1 MADSPH
7 LVAEQFEDLE
17 QQAHASRLGMA
28 VFIASEALLF
38 SGLFALFLAYRMH
51 HPQAFHQGVEH
62 SEKVFGSVNTGVLL
76 VSSTLLAFAVHAL
89 RDGRRRLTVALM
101 SGTIVLGLVFLA
113 LKLAEYSIH
122 LGEGI
127 EPGGAGRFFATHTEY
142 GLPEFWTLYYVMTG
156 IHAIHVTV
164 GLGVLAVLLV
174 RVARGTVAPPA
185 VHPLEIGAVYWHLVD
200 LVWIFLWP
208 LFYLA

>member
-1 MADSPH
+1 
-7 LVAEQFEDLE
+7 
-17 QQAHASRLGMA
+17 
-28 VFIASEALLF
+28 
-38 SGLFALFLAYRMH
+38 
-51 HPQAFHQGVEH
+51 
-62 SEKVFGSVNTGVLL
+62 
-76 VSSTLLAFAVHAL
+76 
-89 RDGRRRLTVALM
+89 
-101 SGTIVLGLVFLA
+101 
-113 LKLAEYSIH
+113 
-122 LGEGI
+122 
-127 EPGGAGRFFATHTEY
+127 
-142 GLPEFWTLYYVMTG
+142 LPEFWTLYYVMTG